1 MKQILFV
8 FLALV
13 CCLASV
19 RSLAAQS
26 GRVKDPAASPDG
38 EASKTSNAA
47 STDVKESSTAAE
59 LFAEADSYTRN
70 KFEAF
75 EKLKMPYDQQLEE
88 KIKRE
93 QRDLAAR
100 YATVLARRDLKPD
113 DVYYVALLFNLARDF
128 DEAMAW
134 MRRYL
139 KEKPDAAGEAAQNA
153 RAIIVIQTAKK
164 GLLPEAEA
172 HLAEYARNEPQV
184 AEDRYSLENWVTS
197 GYFNL
202 KDYEHALPHGE
213 AMWIAAKRA
222 AKDEPSLAR
231 DSTLNNAAVTLSEI
245 NLKLKKKNE
254 ALAIMQ
260 ELRAIALTLPSGN
273 LYKLALRRQIQI
285 DPNIDPFKLFDN
297 ELATVATPPEITAN
311 EWIDQSPTKLADLR
325 GHVVLLD
332 FWAPWCGPCRATF
345 PRLQKWHESYKDK
358 GLVILG
364 LTTFE
369 GLVEG
374 KQLTHPQELAYLR
387 DFKKKFNLPYGFAVS
402 ESRDNDRNYS
412 VSSIP
417 TTFLIDRR
425 GVVRF
430 ISVGSSDLES
440 TALNKMI
447 KRLIEE
453 PAPAK
458 IEAIAAH

>member
-1 MKQILFV
+1 MKRFSLLL
-8 FLALV
+8 LALL
-13 CCLASV
+13 CCFAVVSSAS
-19 RSLAAQS
+19 AQS
-26 GRVKDPAASPDG
+26 GRVKDPLANPNA
-38 EASKTSNAA
+38 EASKTNDAV

-59 LFAEADSYTRN
+59 LFAEADNYMRK

-75 EKLKMPYDQQLEE
+75 EKLKMPYDHQLEE

-100 YATVLARRDLKPD
+100 YATVLAGRKLQAD
-113 DVYYVALLFNLARDF
+113 DVYYLGLLYNLARNF
-128 DEAMAW
+128 DEALTS
-134 MRRYL
+134 MRSFL
-139 KEKPDAAGEAAQNA
+139 KEKPDATGDVAQNA
-153 RAIIVIQTAKK
+153 RAVIVIQAAKK
-164 GLLPEAEA
+164 GLLPEADA
-172 HLAEYARNEPQV
+172 RLSEYANNQPQV
-184 AEDRYSLENWVTS
+184 AEDRYTLENWVTA

-202 KDYEHALPHGE
+202 KDYEHALPH
-213 AMWIAAKRA
+213 AQSMWIAAKQT
-222 AKDEPSLAR
+222 AKDKTLYAR
-231 DSTLNNAAVTLSEI
+231 DATLNDAAVMLSEI
-245 NLKLKKKNE
+245 DLKLKKKDE
-254 ALAIMQ
+254 ALALIQ

-273 LYKLALRRQIQI
+273 LYKLALRRLIQI
-285 DPNIDPFKLFDN
+285 DPTNDPFKTSED
-297 ELATVATPPEITAN
+297 AGIAAAAAPEITAN

-369 GLVEG
+369 GQAEG
-374 KQLTHPQELAYLR
+374 KALSRTQELAYLR

-402 ESRDNDRNYS
+402 DSQNNDRNYTI
-412 VSSIP
+412 SSIP

-430 ISVGSSDLES
+430 ISIGSSDWES
-440 TALNKMI
+440 AALNRMI
-447 KRLIEE
+447 KKLIDE
-453 PAPAK
+453 PPLKVA
-458 IEAIAAH
+458 ETTR